1 MNSITTVAP
10 ANENQNGTSALEST
24 FNELMKKIQFLKDI
38 GAIFKDLAFLV
49 ANISHLVEQL
59 EESDKVYTIVLIVIS
74 IFMQVSSKFTYKR
87 VQLAFSF
94 DKKIF

>member
-1 MNSITTVAP
+1 
-10 ANENQNGTSALEST
+10 
-24 FNELMKKIQFLKDI
+24 MKKIQFLKDI

-74 IFMQVSSKFTYKR
+74 IFMQVSF
-87 VQLAFSF
+87 
-94 DKKIF
+94 

>member
-10 ANENQNGTSALEST
+10 ANENKNGNTSALEST

-59 EESDKVYTIVLIVIS
+59 EESDKVYTIALIVIS
-74 IFMQVSSKFTYKR
+74 IIMQVRQK
-87 VQLAFSF
+87 
-94 DKKIF
+94 

>member
-10 ANENQNGTSALEST
+10 ANENQNGISALEST

-74 IFMQVSSKFTYKR
+74 ILMQVSLKEVK
-87 VQLAFSF
+87 LPF
-94 DKKIF
+94 DFAKKSSNNF